1 MSCKKIG
8 LLGGRGY
15 VGQEIISLLNNNNNL
30 NIGSVYSSSRAG
42 QPVNMDASGEMN
54 YRDLAPDKID
64 LGDEEA
70 FILALP
76 NMKSQQ

>member
-30 NIGSVYSSSRAG
+30 NVDSVYSSSKAG
-42 QPVNMDASGEMN
+42 QPVNINTSGEVN
-54 YRDLAPDKID
+54 YQDLAPDKID

-76 NMKSQQ
+76 T

>member
-15 VGQEIISLLNNNNNL
+15 VGQEIISLLNNNNDL

-42 QPVNMDASGEMN
+42 QPVKRMHQAKS
-54 YRDLAPDKID
+54 
-64 LGDEEA
+64 
-70 FILALP
+70 FIRIL
-76 NMKSQQ
+76 